1 MSETLAASQP
11 TNFTPKQIAAFFF
24 KPFLTEDRDPT
35 DFQICKASGKTRK
48 HTPKTGYTN
57 LVSHVKSAHPR
68 FQLEMEDASIAAT
81 GSLLPWVRQKASN
94 RYAWLEWV
102 ISGNLPLSFVE
113 MESTR
118 RYTKLPPVC
127 RNTLW
132 DNMENVAKAVEKK
145 IGDKMPDKFGL
156 LLDWWSHGTEHYL
169 GVFAC
174 YETPSGP
181 QYPLL
186 SLAPIV
192 VDSAGRFDAET
203 HMAALTAFLP
213 FLGRNYLTA
222 SFWSET
228 IVQ

>member
-1 MSETLAASQP
+1 
-11 TNFTPKQIAAFFF
+11 
-24 KPFLTEDRDPT
+24 
-35 DFQICKASGKTRK
+35 
-48 HTPKTGYTN
+48 
-57 LVSHVKSAHPR
+57 
-68 FQLEMEDASIAAT
+68 
-81 GSLLPWVRQKASN
+81 
-94 RYAWLEWV
+94 
-102 ISGNLPLSFVE
+102 

-127 RNTLW
+127 RNTLRA
-132 DNMENVAKAVEKK
+132 NMESVTKAGEKK
-145 IGDKMPDKFGL
+145 IADEMPDKFGL
-156 LLDWWSHGTEHYL
+156 LLDGWSHGTEHYL

-203 HMAALTAFLP
+203 HMAALAAFLP
-213 FLGRNYLTA
+213 FLERNYLTA